1 MTSTAFD
8 TLKYANQLK
17 NAGLPSAHAEA
28 EAEALAGVV
37 EMNRQE
43 IADSESRTV
52 KALERLE
59 ANMQKGFEQM
69 EQRFAQID
77 QRFEKMD
84 QRFEKMDQR
93 LVKTEG
99 DTRLHSWMLGAI
111 MTGIATLVAK
121 AFF

>member
-1 MTSTAFD
+1 MTSAAFD

-37 EMNRQE
+37 ERNRQD
-43 IADSESRTV
+43 IADSESRTA

-59 ANMQKGFEQM
+59 VNMEKG
-69 EQRFAQID
+69 
-77 QRFEKMD
+77 FEKMD

-93 LVKTEG
+93 FSHLETRLAKTEG

-111 MTGIATLVAK
+111 VTGIVTLIAK